1 MQREQNV
8 REYADMIGFDEIE
21 ELVEE
26 FTDDGLADWD
36 EIMTALE
43 ETEANYLSRIRHF
56 SN

>member
-1 MQREQNV
+1 MYTEQNV
-8 REYADMIGFDEIE
+8 REYADMIGYDEIE